1 MFRIT
6 SVLLLAV
13 VAVGMGPSSAD
24 ACWLCRHHG
33 AGSGYGGVSGVSSVA
48 GIQSIQTVQTVP
60 TFAAVAAMPMVVASP
75 MAVYGGAVYGASGI
89 QVAGGVQNTRNIPS
103 SEVAEVKANIAGV
116 QQEIQSLRSE
126 LVGTLIREFLIPLAS
141 KVIDDRLGLPSP
153 GPGTGQKKC
162 GCENGGSQNQGKTGM
177 EEPTGAFG
185 PSSVN
190 EVASDNR
197 MGDLITKLDELIVV
211 LKSERDG
218 KTCEKCKAAEAT
230 DSNPPAPPAAEA
242 RMGRSANRLTS
253 HRRVNRIE
261 AGNAATLDAKLGAI
275 QRKNDELLQRLKALQ
290 GT

>member
-24 ACWLCRHHG
+24 ACWMCRRHG
-33 AGSGYGGVSGVSSVA
+33 GGYGYGGGVSGVSSVVGVQA
-48 GIQSIQTVQTVP
+48 VQTVP
-60 TFAAVAAMPMVVASP
+60 MFAAVAAMPMVVASP
-75 MAVYGGAVYGASGI
+75 MAVYGASGI
-89 QVAGGVQNTRNIPS
+89 QVAGGIQNTGNIPS
-103 SEVAEVKANIAGV
+103 SEVAEVKATVADV

-126 LVGTLIREFLIPLAS
+126 LVGTLIRDFLIPLAS
-141 KVIDDRLGLPSP
+141 KVIDDRLGVPSP

-162 GCENGGSQNQGKTGM
+162 GCKNGGAQNQGQTGM
-177 EEPTGAFG
+177 EEPSGKWG
-185 PSSVN
+185 PASVK
-190 EVASDNR
+190 EVAPDNR
-197 MGDLITKLDELIVV
+197 MGDLIAKLDELIVV

-230 DSNPPAPPAAEA
+230 DSNAPAPPEAAA
-242 RMGRSANRLTS
+242 RARRSANRLTS
-253 HRRVNRIE
+253 HRTVNRNE